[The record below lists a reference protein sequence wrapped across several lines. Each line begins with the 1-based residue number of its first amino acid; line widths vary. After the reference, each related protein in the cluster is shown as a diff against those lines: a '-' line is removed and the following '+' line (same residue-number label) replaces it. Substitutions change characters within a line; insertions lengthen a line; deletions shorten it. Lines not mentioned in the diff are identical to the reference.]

1 MKKEEKRNEEVGKE
15 ETVGMDEKE
24 VVKEEK
30 VNILVGKG
38 VNKSVQIGEDNKK
51 VEKVD
56 IGVQMSIFRSV
67 DKNLPVALPENS
79 TRVFEKI

>member
-30 VNILVGKG
+30 KNILVGKG
-38 VNKSVQIGEDNKK
+38 VKKSAQIGEDNKK
-51 VEKVD
+51 VETVD